1 MSYMDRDNILEE
13 GFLDKLGQKIKK
25 LTVKSVAKLNPKY
38 RRDYKKGLEHA
49 KKANDIMD
57 DLLKQAGIKFP

>member
-25 LTVKSVAKLNPKY
+25 LTVKGVAKLNPKY
-38 RRDYKKGLEHA
+38 RRDYKKGL
-49 KKANDIMD
+49 D
-57 DLLKQAGIKFP
+57 G